1 MSDEMSDVGAMEGG
15 DSMGVDQGKKSGPL
29 PELVVL
35 ILKIVAAAIG
45 MIILTAFVAVIVYN
59 FMNAD
64 GVQSTRVDISQN
76 YDTKPPILDWYEG
89 LGEIRSQ
96 TKDTPAR
103 SIIIDVQLGYTQ
115 GDTRLNSEL
124 INQRARMIDLVRRYL
139 AQQRNEDLQNEEE
152 LKQALKTKIN
162 QILREGQIEEVIF
175 HQFQTFEF

>member
-45 MIILTAFVAVIVYN
+45 MIILTAIVAVIVYQ

-64 GVQSTRVDISQN
+64 TVQATRVDISQN
-76 YDTKPPILDWYEG
+76 YETKPPILSWYDG
-89 LGEIRSQ
+89 LGEIRAQ

-103 SIIIDVQLGYTQ
+103 SIIIDVQLGYTL
-115 GDTRLNSEL
+115 GEEKMTTEL
-124 INQRARMIDLVRRYL
+124 INQRSRLIDLIRRYL
-139 AQQRNEDLQNEEE
+139 SQQRNEDLQNEEE